1 MSKPDILA
9 ALATAEPGSAGH
21 RCKVGRWLDS
31 LADQPGHDQLVAAFE
46 TPAPKDH
53 KGGPHGG
60 HTLAQLQA
68 VASRLGMPMSDKTVG
83 EHRKSTCRCAW

>member
-1 MSKPDILA
+1 VSEPDILA

-46 TPAPKDH
+46 TPNPE
-53 KGGPHGG
+53 KGRMPAGG
-60 HTLAQLQA
+60 RSLAQLCA
-68 VASRLGMPMSDKTVG
+68 IAARLGCQTSDKTVG
-83 EHRKSTCRCAW
+83 EHRNRVCRCLW